1 MEDGA
6 SLNSVLSLDE
16 VHKVGT
22 LSKLT
27 LTTQNYYAG
36 KKRNLMTI
44 EGSERIKLGGE
55 LDSNT
60 YMEFFQKSRDER
72 IKDLNT
78 KLENAARLKNHN
90 QFYELSPDTL
100 KT

>member
-6 SLNSVLSLDE
+6 PLNSVLNLDE
-16 VHKVGT
+16 VNRVGT

-36 KKRNLMTI
+36 KKRNLLTV
-44 EGSERIKLGGE
+44 EGSERIKLVGE

-60 YMEFFQKSRDER
+60 YLDFFQKSRDER
-72 IKDLNT
+72 IKDLTT
-78 KLENAARLKNHN
+78 KLENATRLKHHN
-90 QFYELSPDTL
+90 QFYEVSPDAL
-100 KT
+100 KS